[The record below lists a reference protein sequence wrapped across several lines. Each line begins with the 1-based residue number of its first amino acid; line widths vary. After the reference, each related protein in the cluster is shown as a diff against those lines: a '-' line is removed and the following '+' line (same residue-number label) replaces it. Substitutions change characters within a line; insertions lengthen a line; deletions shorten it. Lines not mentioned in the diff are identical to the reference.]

1 MTKLSDKQLVIL
13 SAAAPRAGGCVLPLP
28 SSLVLNKGAATLV
41 LDSLLRKGLVAEIA
55 AALDDEVWRVDDQG
69 ERLTLMITDRGLA
82 ALGIENGSAPEHGAE
97 GATDLVAASQ
107 PVDDIPAAE
116 PSQRNAPNRTNPPSP
131 PDAPKPAGKIA
142 LLLDLLQRKDG
153 ATIAEMTA
161 ATGWQAHSVRGAISG
176 TIKKKFRL
184 AVAAETVDGRGRVYR
199 MADHGSAP

>member
-13 SAAAPRAGGCVLPLP
+13 SAAASRLGGRLLPLP
-28 SSLVLNKGAATLV
+28 SSLALNKGAATLV
-41 LDSLLRKGLVAEIA
+41 LDSLLRKDLVAEIA

-69 ERLTLMITDRGLA
+69 ERLTLMVTDRGLT
-82 ALGIENGSAPEHGAE
+82 ALGIDSGSASEDTAE
-97 GATDLVAASQ
+97 GAADNVAASKSLDQ
-107 PVDDIPAAE
+107 TAAAGASPQE
-116 PSQRNAPNRTNPPSP
+116 TRNRSRPSNS

-142 LLLDLLQRKDG
+142 LLMDLLQRKDG

-176 TIKKKFRL
+176 TIKKKLRF

-199 MADHGSAP
+199 MSDHGSAR